1 MNDKLISHMADLMED
16 ETIAMVKE
24 LVANRNESHGHPR

>member
-1 MNDKLISHMADLMED
+1 MNDKLISIMADLMED

-24 LVANRNESHGHPR
+24 LVSSGTDPMEYPR